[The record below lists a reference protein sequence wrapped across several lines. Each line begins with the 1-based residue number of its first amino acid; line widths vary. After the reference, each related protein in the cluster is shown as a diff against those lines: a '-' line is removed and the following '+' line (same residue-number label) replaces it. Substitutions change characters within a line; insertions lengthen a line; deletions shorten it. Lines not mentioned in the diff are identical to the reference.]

1 MATPPEKESPRK
13 RSRKSCGSKKDETES
28 VTEGE
33 DEVQMQD
40 AEGTE
45 TENAKE
51 EKRNDGTEETQDEK
65 GDTEQEEDDQ
75 MKSADANMEET
86 ATEEVNKDIKS
97 QEDAKE
103 TKNGDEG
110 KAKEAQHALEVKEKE
125 HGGAALKY
133 KAAEEAGSGEVSENR
148 NNKVEDVAGKMPQ
161 TDSEKENAPGR
172 KGIPDNAAMNV
183 DGGAQE
189 NTHGTVSVASE
200 GEIKEKLGLQ
210 EGDAKRSIPMD
221 GKDKPMDGEIMEN
234 GKGLMA
240 CLKNKN
246 CIVIQRVYLFDPF
259 ELQKG
264 WAIPTSFQQMECT
277 FLDHLS
283 TRIMGFYSFF
293 LWLLLLFSVISSN
306 VFTVYA
312 FKGTYGVNYGRIA
325 DNLPSPSSVVTLLK
339 AAKIKNT
346 RIYDADHEVLKAF
359 KGSGIGI
366 IVGLGNQYLK
376 EIAVGEDRAM
386 NWIKENVQPFL
397 PGTNIAGIAVGNE
410 ILGGDDHELWEVL
423 LPAVKNVYDA
433 LRRLGLTKVVEVIG
447 AYGWLGSS
455 CALLLTTCITLVLL
469 ISAS

>member
-1 MATPPEKESPRK
+1 MATPPEKEPPRK

-161 TDSEKENAPGR
+161 TNSEKENAPGR

-210 EGDAKRSIPMD
+210 EGD
-221 GKDKPMDGEIMEN
+221 
-234 GKGLMA
+234 
-240 CLKNKN
+240 C
-246 CIVIQRVYLFDPF
+246 
-259 ELQKG
+259 
-264 WAIPTSFQQMECT
+264 
-277 FLDHLS
+277 
-283 TRIMGFYSFF
+283 
-293 LWLLLLFSVISSN
+293 
-306 VFTVYA
+306 
-312 FKGTYGVNYGRIA
+312 
-325 DNLPSPSSVVTLLK
+325 K
-339 AAKIKNT
+339 A
-346 RIYDADHEVLKAF
+346 
-359 KGSGIGI
+359 
-366 IVGLGNQYLK
+366 
-376 EIAVGEDRAM
+376 
-386 NWIKENVQPFL
+386 
-397 PGTNIAGIAVGNE
+397 
-410 ILGGDDHELWEVL
+410 
-423 LPAVKNVYDA
+423 
-433 LRRLGLTKVVEVIG
+433 
-447 AYGWLGSS
+447 
-455 CALLLTTCITLVLL
+455 
-469 ISAS
+469 

>member
-1 MATPPEKESPRK
+1 
-13 RSRKSCGSKKDETES
+13 
-28 VTEGE
+28 
-33 DEVQMQD
+33 MQD

-65 GDTEQEEDDQ
+65 GDTEQEEADQ

-172 KGIPDNAAMNV
+172 KGIPDNVAMNV

-200 GEIKEKLGLQ
+200 GEIKEKRGLQ
-210 EGDAKRSIPMD
+210 EGDAKCSIPMD

-234 GKGLMA
+234 GKV
-240 CLKNKN
+240 N
-246 CIVIQRVYLFDPF
+246 P
-259 ELQKG
+259 
-264 WAIPTSFQQMECT
+264 
-277 FLDHLS
+277 
-283 TRIMGFYSFF
+283 MGP
-293 LWLLLLFSVISSN
+293 
-306 VFTVYA
+306 A
-312 FKGTYGVNYGRIA
+312 EA
-325 DNLPSPSSVVTLLK
+325 PQHPAPPS
-339 AAKIKNT
+339 
-346 RIYDADHEVLKAF
+346 
-359 KGSGIGI
+359 
-366 IVGLGNQYLK
+366 
-376 EIAVGEDRAM
+376 
-386 NWIKENVQPFL
+386 
-397 PGTNIAGIAVGNE
+397 
-410 ILGGDDHELWEVL
+410 
-423 LPAVKNVYDA
+423 
-433 LRRLGLTKVVEVIG
+433 
-447 AYGWLGSS
+447 
-455 CALLLTTCITLVLL
+455 LL
-469 ISAS
+469 IQVTRMFWVTVALMSLLDLIIC